1 MSNASLY
8 QLLGHLDAPKR
19 YLSLTIDEL
28 IIASIGFIML
38 ALTNH
43 KIIGAVLS
51 LLLLSTLRY
60 LKKGASPRMLLVL
73 IYWYF
78 PHGLTQ
84 FLLPRLPA
92 SHQRIWV
99 A

>member
-1 MSNASLY
+1 MSHSSLY
-8 QLLGHLDAPKR
+8 QILSHLDQPKR

-28 IIASIGFIML
+28 IITSTGFIML

-43 KIIGAVLS
+43 KIIGTVIS
-51 LLLLSTLRY
+51 LLLLSTLRH
-60 LKKGASPRMLLVL
+60 LKKGASPKVLLVL
-73 IYWYF
+73 MYWYF

-84 FLLPRLPA
+84 FLLPQLPA